1 MNDIC
6 YSFKVKTNQQKR
18 KRKKKKL
25 TLKHKTSRLP
35 ESVRRNLFIFQSSRL
50 FMFEREPTGEPVN

>member
-1 MNDIC
+1 MIFVIL
-6 YSFKVKTNQQKR
+6 FKGKQINRKGKEKR
-18 KRKKKKL
+18 KKL
-25 TLKHKTSRLP
+25 TLKHETSRLP